1 MNTSVAPRLERI
13 ASVCARTGLSR
24 SSLYRLIRAG
34 DFPAPVPLAGR
45 TRAWDAAAVDA
56 FINACIAAGS
66 NTGKAA

>member
-1 MNTSVAPRLERI
+1 MNPVLPRLERI

-24 SSLYRLIRAG
+24 SSIYRLIRAG

-45 TRAWDAAAVDA
+45 TRAFDSAAVDA
-56 FINACIAAGS
+56 WISACIAAGS